1 LWAWSGGDRVLY
13 GSVGLICGNDVGLIC
28 SVVVVGILCN
38 NIGLICGG
46 GGGMLYC
53 SGGVPCG
60 HGAGLT
66 VSMKE
71 IRGEAMVAGK
81 NWD

>member
-53 SGGVPCG
+53 SGGR
-60 HGAGLT
+60 A
-66 VSMKE
+66 VSRNLRSRSE
-71 IRGEAMVAGK
+71 IVETYKRPVCVA
-81 NWD
+81 NQ